1 VAHHKEEQPSSS
13 LTKVESNLE
22 EFPLFQLG
30 RKRQKGTATYERTIK
45 GKNGS
50 LLRQRFEVSSSK
62 YSLPGPM
69 DMDVYLAVLEL
80 LETRGGMPESGKLYF
95 SLYELINILGWQP
108 GGRTYAK
115 LKESLRRIALTGIES
130 ENAFYSKG
138 GDRHISD
145 TFRLWSVH
153 FSEKNSQKGDLT
165 SRHHIRFDEWFIQ
178 SFQDYYL
185 KGLDTNFYW
194 ELSSPLPRRLYR
206 LVDHKIG
213 DGTRWEVDL
222 FDLRYQIPLAEYRYA
237 SKIKSVLKPAHEE
250 LTKKGFLAGVEY
262 LEGNRMLFRISQSFA
277 KRKRALEFR
286 GTPEDL
292 IAIQTLRDE
301 GMSGDVARDLV
312 ACYGPRHC
320 LKYADALPHQKNL
333 RSPAGWLRRAIEEGY
348 ELPLSATAESHTAAA
363 SRKPLA
369 GDEQGTEGEKRKSSP
384 ISDPRAEEV
393 WKSLLEEIFQE
404 INSPSLHV
412 WFEGTVPTS
421 FEDSILTLQV
431 PNDFALQ
438 YIEERFGEMMKR
450 VLRERVG
457 INGEVEIKCWQSNSE

>member
-1 VAHHKEEQPSSS
+1 VAGSREEQSSS
-13 LTKVESNLE
+13 TFTKVESNLE

-30 RKRQKGTATYERTIK
+30 RKRQKGTATYERTIE
-45 GKNGS
+45 GNDDS
-50 LLRQRFEVSSSK
+50 RLTQRFEVSSSK

-80 LETRGGMPESGKLYF
+80 LEIRGGMPEGGKLYF
-95 SLYELINILGWQP
+95 SLYELVRILGWQP

-138 GDRHISD
+138 EQRHISD

-153 FSEKNSQKGDLT
+153 FSATKSQRGDES
-165 SRHHIRFDEWFIQ
+165 SRHHIRFDEWFIR
-178 SFQDYYL
+178 SFHDYYL

-194 ELSSPLPRRLYR
+194 ELCSPLSRRLYR

-222 FDLRYQIPLAEYRYA
+222 FNLQQQIPLANYRYA
-237 SKIKSVLKPAHEE
+237 SKIKTVLKPAHEE
-250 LTKKGFLAGVEY
+250 LTEKGYLAGVEC
-262 LEGNRMLFRISQSFA
+262 LADNRIAFRITQSFA

-301 GMSGDVARDLV
+301 GISGEVARDLV
-312 ACYGPRHC
+312 ACYGSRHC

-333 RSPAGWLRRAIEEGY
+333 HSPAGWLRRAIEESY
-348 ELPLSATAESHTAAA
+348 ELEPSPAVSSAAA
-363 SRKPLA
+363 SLP
-369 GDEQGTEGEKRKSSP
+369 S
-384 ISDPRAEEV
+384 AEE
-393 WKSLLEEIFQE
+393 KSQDAASARRREGYDWL
-404 INSPSLHV
+404 
-412 WFEGTVPTS
+412 FE
-421 FEDSILTLQV
+421 
-431 PNDFALQ
+431 
-438 YIEERFGEMMKR
+438 
-450 VLRERVG
+450 
-457 INGEVEIKCWQSNSE
+457 

>member
-1 VAHHKEEQPSSS
+1 
-13 LTKVESNLE
+13 
-22 EFPLFQLG
+22 
-30 RKRQKGTATYERTIK
+30 
-45 GKNGS
+45 
-50 LLRQRFEVSSSK
+50 
-62 YSLPGPM
+62 
-69 DMDVYLAVLEL
+69 
-80 LETRGGMPESGKLYF
+80 MPESGKLYF
-95 SLYELINILGWQP
+95 SLYELVHILGWQP

-153 FSEKNSQKGDLT
+153 FSERSSQKGNSS
-165 SRHHIRFDEWFIQ
+165 SRHHIRFDEWFIR

-194 ELSSPLPRRLYR
+194 ELSSPLSRRLYR

-213 DGTRWEVDL
+213 DGTRWEVNL
-222 FDLRYQIPLAEYRYA
+222 FDLRSQIPLAEYHYA

-262 LEGNRMLFRISQSFA
+262 LEGDRIVFKISQSFA

-301 GMSGDVARDLV
+301 GMSGEVARDLV

-320 LKYADALPHQKNL
+320 LRYADALPYQKNL

-348 ELPLSATAESHTAAA
+348 ELPLSPSTESSTSAAY
-363 SRKPLA
+363 RRPLA
-369 GDEQGTEGEKRKSSP
+369 GNEQGSEGEKRESSP
-384 ISDPRAEEV
+384 VSDPRAEEV
-393 WKSLLEEIFQE
+393 WKSLLEELSQE
-404 INSPSLHV
+404 IDSPSLHV
-412 WFEGTVPTS
+412 WFEGIIPTS
-421 FEDSILTLQV
+421 FEDSTLALQV
-431 PNDFALQ
+431 PNEFAYQ
-438 YIEERFGEMMKR
+438 YIEERFGEVMRRILK
-450 VLRERVG
+450 ERVG
-457 INGEVEIKCWQSNSE
+457 LDAEIEINC

>member
-1 VAHHKEEQPSSS
+1 VANSREEQSSS
-13 LTKVESNLE
+13 SPIKVESNLE

-30 RKRQKGTATYERTIK
+30 RKRQKGTATYERTIE
-45 GKNGS
+45 GNDGS
-50 LLRQRFEVSSSK
+50 RLKQRFEVSSSK

-80 LETRGGMPESGKLYF
+80 LEIRGGMPESGTLYF
-95 SLYELINILGWQP
+95 SLYELVHILGWQP

-138 GDRHISD
+138 EQRHISD

-153 FSEKNSQKGDLT
+153 FSEKKSQRGDT
-165 SRHHIRFDEWFIQ
+165 SSRHHIRFDEWFIR

-194 ELSSPLPRRLYR
+194 ELCSPLSRRLYR

-213 DGTRWEVDL
+213 NDTRWEVEL
-222 FDLRYQIPLAEYRYA
+222 FNLQQQIPLADYRYA
-237 SKIKSVLKPAHEE
+237 SKIKTVLKPAHEE
-250 LTKKGFLAGVEY
+250 LTKKGYLAGVEY
-262 LEGNRMLFRISQSFA
+262 LAGNRVVFRITQSFA

-301 GMSGDVARDLV
+301 GMSGDVARELV
-312 ACYGPRHC
+312 ACYGSQHC

-333 RSPAGWLRRAIEEGY
+333 RSPAGWLRKAIEEGY
-348 ELPLSATAESHTAAA
+348 ELDPPPAAKSEDASNVSLKPAEADLGGHKEQPLPVADA
-363 SRKPLA
+363 
-369 GDEQGTEGEKRKSSP
+369 
-384 ISDPRAEEV
+384 RAEEV
-393 WKSLLEEIFQE
+393 WNPVLEGLSQE
-404 INSPSLHV
+404 IDTPSLHV
-412 WFEGTVPTS
+412 WFEGTVPTA
-421 FEDSILTLQV
+421 FEGSTLTLQV
-431 PNDFALQ
+431 PNEFALE
-438 YIEERFGEMMKR
+438 YVESRFGGLIR
-450 VLRERVG
+450 RILRERLG
-457 INGEVEIKCWQSNSE
+457 SDADVEMRV

>member
-1 VAHHKEEQPSSS
+1 VADSRAEQSSAS
-13 LTKVESNLE
+13 LIKVESNLE
-22 EFPLFQLG
+22 EFPVFQLG
-30 RKRQKGTATYERTIK
+30 RKRQKGTAAYERTIE
-45 GKNGS
+45 GTDGS
-50 LLRQRFEVSSSK
+50 RLKQRFEVSSSK

-80 LETRGGMPESGKLYF
+80 LEIRGGMPESGKLNF
-95 SLYELINILGWQP
+95 SLYELVQILGWQP

-138 GDRHISD
+138 EQRHISD

-153 FSEKNSQKGDLT
+153 FSDKRSKRGDAS
-165 SRHHIRFDEWFIQ
+165 SRHHIRFDEWFIR
-178 SFQDYYL
+178 SFHDYYL

-194 ELSSPLPRRLYR
+194 QLSSPLSRRLYR

-213 DGTRWEVDL
+213 DGTRWEVEL
-222 FDLRYQIPLAEYRYA
+222 FDLQQQIPLADYRFA
-237 SKIKSVLKPAHEE
+237 SKIRTVLKPAHEE
-250 LTKKGFLAGVEY
+250 LTKKGYLAGVEY
-262 LEGNRMLFRISQSFA
+262 LSGNRMAFRITQSFA

-333 RSPAGWLRRAIEEGY
+333 HSPVGWLRRAIEESYELDPAPAVSSETASVASLQAAEEKTQEAASARRQDGY
-348 ELPLSATAESHTAAA
+348 EWL
-363 SRKPLA
+363 
-369 GDEQGTEGEKRKSSP
+369 
-384 ISDPRAEEV
+384 
-393 WKSLLEEIFQE
+393 
-404 INSPSLHV
+404 
-412 WFEGTVPTS
+412 
-421 FEDSILTLQV
+421 
-431 PNDFALQ
+431 
-438 YIEERFGEMMKR
+438 FG
-450 VLRERVG
+450 
-457 INGEVEIKCWQSNSE
+457 

>member
-1 VAHHKEEQPSSS
+1 MLLFCLIPLTGKEPSLQTSERLKTVADSNSEQSSAS
-13 LTKVESNLE
+13 LIKVESNLE
-22 EFPLFQLG
+22 EFPVFQLG
-30 RKRQKGTATYERTIK
+30 RKRQKGTAAYERTIE
-45 GKNGS
+45 GPDGS
-50 LLRQRFEVSSSK
+50 RLKQRFEVSASK

-80 LETRGGMPESGKLYF
+80 LEIRGGMPESGTLHF
-95 SLYELINILGWQP
+95 SLYELVRILGWQP

-138 GDRHISD
+138 EQRHISD

-153 FSEKNSQKGDLT
+153 FSEKKSKRGDAS
-165 SRHHIRFDEWFIQ
+165 SRHHIRFDEWFIR
-178 SFQDYYL
+178 SFHDYYL

-194 ELSSPLPRRLYR
+194 ELSSPLSRRLYR

-213 DGTRWEVDL
+213 DGTRWEVEL
-222 FDLRYQIPLAEYRYA
+222 FDLQQQIPLADYRYA
-237 SKIKSVLKPAHEE
+237 SKIKTVLKPAHEE
-250 LTKKGFLAGVEY
+250 LTKKGYLVGVEY
-262 LEGNRMLFRISQSFA
+262 LAGNRIVFRITQSFA

-333 RSPAGWLRRAIEEGY
+333 HSPTGWLRRAIEESY
-348 ELPLSATAESHTAAA
+348 ELEPPPAASSVDSAAA
-363 SRKPLA
+363 SIIQPA
-369 GDEQGTEGEKRKSSP
+369 EGKNQAAASARRRDGYE
-384 ISDPRAEEV
+384 
-393 WKSLLEEIFQE
+393 WL
-404 INSPSLHV
+404 
-412 WFEGTVPTS
+412 FE
-421 FEDSILTLQV
+421 
-431 PNDFALQ
+431 
-438 YIEERFGEMMKR
+438 
-450 VLRERVG
+450 
-457 INGEVEIKCWQSNSE
+457 